1 MKQYRV
7 ATLFIMLMLALSF
20 SAFAQDKDAKKTT
33 EKSTMEKPKMTD
45 TKGKEIVVMETSMGT
60 IEIEMYRADAP
71 KTVENFVQLARKGYY
86 NGLIFHRVIDN
97 FMIQGGD
104 PLGTG
109 MGGESIYGAKFD
121 DEISPKYK
129 FDKEGILAM
138 ANAGKTPDGHGT
150 NGSQFFITLVPTGWL
165 NGNHTIF
172 GQVVSGMDIVK
183 AIGKVKTKKPNDKPL
198 TDVVMKSVYVKGEK
212 PAKKEDKKAAE

>member
-7 ATLFIMLMLALSF
+7 APLFIVLMLALGVT
-20 SAFAQDKDAKKTT
+20 AFAQDKDAKKTT
-33 EKSTMEKPKMTD
+33 EKPTMEKSKMTD

-86 NGLIFHRVIDN
+86 NGIIFHRVIDN

-104 PLGTG
+104 PTGTG

-212 PAKKEDKKAAE
+212 PAKKEDKKTAE